1 MKITNTDGMWEL
13 VGMEMILLVII
24 GLLVYALLGKRK
36 GTYSCE
42 KQKGAKSA
50 PVIIAII
57 ALIVFSIY
65 LGLYLYD
72 RNVIKF
78 W

>member
-13 VGMEMILLVII
+13 VGMELALLVII

-36 GTYSCE
+36 GTYSWE

-65 LGLYLYD
+65 LGMYLYD
-72 RNVIKF
+72 CNVIKF

>member
-36 GTYSCE
+36 GTYAWE

-50 PVIIAII
+50 PVIIAIV
-57 ALIVFSIY
+57 ALIVFSVY

>member
-13 VGMEMILLVII
+13 VGMELALLVII

-36 GTYSCE
+36 GTSSWE
-42 KQKGAKSA
+42 KQKGAKFA